1 MVHQF
6 CFFYFAKKMQIS
18 DFQHVFSTRKNQKR
32 QCSTRMANLLRKM
45 VGATGIEPVTPAVY
59 GGMPKGDPA
68 IEMVIREVMT
78 TMLDAQ
84 QDVPRD

>member
-1 MVHQF
+1 
-6 CFFYFAKKMQIS
+6 
-18 DFQHVFSTRKNQKR
+18 
-32 QCSTRMANLLRKM
+32 M

-84 QDVPRD
+84 QDVPRDWSKTYGGDGPRAIPPMEEPCRTAPGSSAYFLDSN

>member
-1 MVHQF
+1 
-6 CFFYFAKKMQIS
+6 
-18 DFQHVFSTRKNQKR
+18 
-32 QCSTRMANLLRKM
+32 MANLLRKM

-59 GGMPKGDPA
+59 GGKPKGDPA